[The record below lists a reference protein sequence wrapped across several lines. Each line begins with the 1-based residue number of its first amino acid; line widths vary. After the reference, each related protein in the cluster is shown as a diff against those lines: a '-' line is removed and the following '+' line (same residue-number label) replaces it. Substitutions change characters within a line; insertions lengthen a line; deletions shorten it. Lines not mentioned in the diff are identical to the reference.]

1 MSAAPAALLTIA
13 LVAGGIGLA
22 IGLPA
27 WRSWQT
33 RAEADRNTERYL
45 AWRGRADR
53 PTAGPGQGMMAVEK
67 RRIAAGAAL
76 GILALICLVI
86 GLSSS

>member
-1 MSAAPAALLTIA
+1 VTGLLLAVA

-33 RAEADRNTERYL
+33 RVAADRNAERYL
-45 AWRGRADR
+45 AWRGRGDR
-53 PTAGPGQGMMAVEK
+53 SVPESGQPMSVAERRRMLIGAG
-67 RRIAAGAAL
+67 L
-76 GILALICLVI
+76 GLVAIGCLII
-86 GLSSS
+86 GLWTG

>member
-1 MSAAPAALLTIA
+1 MNLGLVAIA
-13 LVAGGIGLA
+13 LITGAASLA

-27 WRSWQT
+27 WRSWHA
-33 RAEADRNTERYL
+33 RAASDRNTERYL

-53 PTAGPGQGMMAVEK
+53 PTGGPGQGMTTIER
-67 RRIAAGAAL
+67 RRIAVGAAL
-76 GILALICLVI
+76 GIVALVCLVI

>member
-1 MSAAPAALLTIA
+1 MTGALLAIA
-13 LVAGGIGLA
+13 VITGGIGLA

-33 RAEADRNTERYL
+33 RAASERNTERYL

-53 PTAGPGQGMMAVEK
+53 PSEAPA
-67 RRIAAGAAL
+67 RA
-76 GILALICLVI
+76 
-86 GLSSS
+86 

>member
-1 MSAAPAALLTIA
+1 MNLGLVAIA
-13 LVAGGIGLA
+13 LITGAASLA

-27 WRSWQT
+27 WRSWQA
-33 RAEADRNTERYL
+33 RAASDRNTERYL

-53 PTAGPGQGMMAVEK
+53 ATAEPGQGMTVNER
-67 RRIAAGAAL
+67 RRIAVGAAL
-76 GILALICLVI
+76 GIVAIVCLVI

>member
-1 MSAAPAALLTIA
+1 MTGALLA
-13 LVAGGIGLA
+13 VAVITGAIGLG

-27 WRSWQT
+27 WRSWQG
-33 RAEADRNTERYL
+33 RAAAERNTERYL

-53 PTAGPGQGMMAVEK
+53 PAAGPGQGMTVLERRRMAVG
-67 RRIAAGAAL
+67 AGL
-76 GILALICLVI
+76 GIVALICLVI

>member
-1 MSAAPAALLTIA
+1 VTPALLVMA
-13 LVAGGIGLA
+13 LVAGGTGLA

-27 WRSWQT
+27 WRSWQA
-33 RAEADRNTERYL
+33 RAASDRNTERYL

-53 PTAGPGQGMMAVEK
+53 ATAEPGQGMTVNER
-67 RRIAAGAAL
+67 RRIAVGAAL
-76 GILALICLVI
+76 GIVAIVCLVI